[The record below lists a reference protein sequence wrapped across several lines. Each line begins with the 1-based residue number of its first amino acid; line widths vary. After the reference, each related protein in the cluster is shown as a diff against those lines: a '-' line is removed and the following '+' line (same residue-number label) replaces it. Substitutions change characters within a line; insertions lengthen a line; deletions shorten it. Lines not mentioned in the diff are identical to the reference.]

1 MLQNILYMSKIVMK
15 FGGSSVADTDRILNV
30 ANIIKQKI
38 DQKCKVAVVV
48 SAMAGVTNDL
58 IEKSKKISDDFP
70 TEEYDALLSSGEQI
84 TSTLLAA
91 ALQKLGLQ
99 SRSWLGWQIP
109 IVTEGDYKSSRI
121 IAVNSKILND
131 CMNQGIVPIIPGFQ
145 GLSKENRIST
155 IGRGGS
161 DASAVAIAKCLEA
174 DFCEIYTD
182 VDGVFTTNP
191 NLETKARKIEK
202 ISYEEMLEMAS
213 LGAKVMQ
220 SSSVQKAMINDV
232 EIYVRST
239 FSNNKGTLIASE
251 DKISYDKVITGV
263 AYSIDDAKVTLQGV
277 KDKPGVASSI
287 FKPLYKNNI
296 VVDMIVQNI
305 SADNSKTDVTF
316 TIKREDLKKTILVL
330 EQLQNQLEFENLL
343 TDDKVSKV
351 SIVGAGMITH
361 PGVAYRMFDALS
373 SKKINIMVIS
383 TSEIKISVLVNEQN
397 IKEAVKII
405 HQVFELDK

>member
-1 MLQNILYMSKIVMK
+1 MSKIVMK
-15 FGGSSVADTDRILNV
+15 FGGTSVADTDRILHV

-38 DQKCKVAVVV
+38 DQKHKVAVVV

-58 IEKSKKISDDFP
+58 IQKSKEISDHFP
-70 TEEYDALLSSGEQI
+70 NEEYDALLSSGEQI

-109 IVTEGDYKSSRI
+109 MVTEGDHKNSRI
-121 IAVNSKILND
+121 VAVNSKVLND
-131 CMNQGIVPIIPGFQ
+131 CMNQGIVPVIPGFQ
-145 GLSKENRIST
+145 GLSKENRIAT

-182 VDGVFTTNP
+182 VDGVFTSNP
-191 NLETKARKIEK
+191 DLETKAKKIEK

-232 EIYVRST
+232 EIYVKST
-239 FSNNKGTLIASE
+239 FSDNPGTLIASE

-263 AYSIDDAKVTLQGV
+263 AYSNDDAKVTLQGV

-316 TIKREDLKKTILVL
+316 TVKRDDLKRTILVL
-330 EQLQNQLEFENLL
+330 EQLKKQLEFETLL
-343 TDDKVSKV
+343 TDNKVSKV

-383 TSEIKISVLVNEQN
+383 TSEIKISVLIDEKNN
-397 IKEAVKII
+397 KEAVQII
-405 HQVFELDK
+405 HEVFELDK

>member
-1 MLQNILYMSKIVMK
+1 MSKIVMK
-15 FGGSSVADTDRILNV
+15 FGGTSVADTDRISHV
-30 ANIIKQKI
+30 ANIVKAKI
-38 DQKCKVAVVV
+38 DQNHKIAVVV

-58 IEKSKKISDDFP
+58 IQKSKKISDSFP
-70 TEEYDALLSSGEQI
+70 IDEYDALLSSGEQV
-84 TSTLLAA
+84 TATLLAA
-91 ALQKLGLQ
+91 ALQKIGIK

-109 IVTEGDYKSSRI
+109 IVTEGDHKNSRI
-121 IAVNSKILND
+121 ISVNSKVLND
-131 CMNQGIVPIIPGFQ
+131 CIDQDIVPIIPGFQ
-145 GLSKENRIST
+145 GLTEGNRIST

-191 NLETKARKIEK
+191 DLESKAKKIEK

-232 EIYVRST
+232 DIYVKST
-239 FSNNKGTLIASE
+239 FSNNSGTKIGSQ
-251 DKISYDKVITGV
+251 DKVSYDKVITGV
-263 AYSIDDAKVTLQGV
+263 AYSSDDAKVTLQGV

-287 FKPLYKNNI
+287 FKPLYENNI
-296 VVDMIVQNI
+296 VVDMIVQNV

-316 TIKREDLKKTILVL
+316 TIKRDDLQKTTLVL
-330 EQLQNQLEFENLL
+330 EKLKEQLNFDKLL
-343 TDDKVSKV
+343 TDGHVSKI

-383 TSEIKISVLVNEQN
+383 TSEIKISVLIDEKNT
-397 IKEAVKII
+397 KEAVKTI
-405 HQVFELDK
+405 HQIFELDK

>member
-1 MLQNILYMSKIVMK
+1 MSKIVMK
-15 FGGSSVADTDRILNV
+15 FGGTSVADTDRILHV
-30 ANIIKQKI
+30 ANIIKAKI
-38 DQKCKVAVVV
+38 DQNHKIAVVV

-58 IEKSKKISDDFP
+58 IQKSKKISDSFP
-70 TEEYDALLSSGEQI
+70 GDEYDALLSSGEQV
-84 TSTLLAA
+84 TATLLAA
-91 ALQKLGLQ
+91 ALQKIGIK

-109 IVTEGDYKSSRI
+109 IVTEGDHKNSRI
-121 IAVNSKILND
+121 ISVNSKVLND
-131 CMNQGIVPIIPGFQ
+131 CIDQDIVPIIPGFQ
-145 GLSKENRIST
+145 GLTEGNRIST

-191 NLETKARKIEK
+191 DLESKAKKIEK

-232 EIYVRST
+232 DIYVKST
-239 FSNNKGTLIASE
+239 FSNNSGTKIGSQ
-251 DKISYDKVITGV
+251 DKVSYDKVITGV
-263 AYSIDDAKVTLQGV
+263 AYSSDDAKVTLQGV

-287 FKPLYKNNI
+287 FKPLYENNI
-296 VVDMIVQNI
+296 VVDMIVQNV

-316 TIKREDLKKTILVL
+316 TIKRDDLQKTTLVL
-330 EQLQNQLEFENLL
+330 EKLKEQLNFDKLL
-343 TDDKVSKV
+343 TDNHVSKI

-383 TSEIKISVLVNEQN
+383 TSEIKISVLIDEKNT
-397 IKEAVKII
+397 KEAVKTI
-405 HQVFELDK
+405 HQIFELDK

>member
-1 MLQNILYMSKIVMK
+1 MSKIVMK
-15 FGGSSVADTDRILNV
+15 FGGTSVADTDRISHV
-30 ANIIKQKI
+30 ANIIKAKI
-38 DQKCKVAVVV
+38 DQNHKIAVVV

-58 IEKSKKISDDFP
+58 IQKSKKISDSFP
-70 TEEYDALLSSGEQI
+70 IDEYDALLSSGEQV
-84 TSTLLAA
+84 TATLLAA
-91 ALQKLGLQ
+91 ALQKIGIK

-109 IVTEGDYKSSRI
+109 IVTEGDHKNSRI
-121 IAVNSKILND
+121 ISVNSKVLND
-131 CMNQGIVPIIPGFQ
+131 CIDQDIIPIIPGFQ
-145 GLSKENRIST
+145 GLTEGNRIST

-191 NLETKARKIEK
+191 DLESKAKKIEK

-232 EIYVRST
+232 DIYVKST
-239 FSNNKGTLIASE
+239 FSNNSGT
-251 DKISYDKVITGV
+251 KIGSQDRVSYDKVITGV
-263 AYSIDDAKVTLQGV
+263 AYSSDDAKVTLQGV

-287 FKPLYKNNI
+287 FKPLYESNI
-296 VVDMIVQNI
+296 VVDMIVQNV

-316 TIKREDLKKTILVL
+316 TIKREDLQKTTSVL
-330 EQLQNQLEFENLL
+330 EKLKEKLNFDKLL
-343 TDDKVSKV
+343 TDGHVSKI

-373 SKKINIMVIS
+373 FKKINIMVIS
-383 TSEIKISVLVNEQN
+383 TSEIKISVLINEKN
-397 IKEAVKII
+397 TKEAVKTI
-405 HQVFELDK
+405 HQIFELDK